1 MMTTT
6 TIAVTGAGIGG
17 LAAAAA
23 LHHRGIDVHV
33 YERGD
38 TLREQGV
45 GMHLGPNG
53 TRLLHRL
60 GLAGELERAAVRPE
74 ALEVRAFHDGSLVT
88 RQEMGTAW
96 ERAFG
101 APYLTVHRGDLHRML
116 ASLLPASRV
125 HTGRELVAYEESR
138 KGVTLRFADGTATRA
153 SALVGADG
161 LHSVVRRSLAGEE
174 QPRYSGNS
182 ALRGLVDAADVPGLD
197 PTQMYM
203 FAGPTARVLVYPV
216 SGGRQFTYVVV
227 APAPEGHAESWTS
240 AAERA
245 DLDAALD
252 GWAPQVRGLV
262 EAARDVR
269 RWALYDREPLRRW
282 STARTT
288 LLGDAAH
295 PMLPHHGQ
303 GANQAIEDGIA
314 LAVCL
319 AEAGPGG
326 DGIATALAR
335 YEAVRRPHTT
345 RVQLGSR
352 DGGGRGPGKGV
363 RDQAADVS
371 WILSHDVE
379 QSLYDEMSGDNAA

>member
-23 LHHRGIDVHV
+23 LHQRGIDVHV

-74 ALEVRAFHDGSLVT
+74 ALQVRAFHDGSVVA
-88 RQEMGTAW
+88 RQEMGAAW

-125 HTGRELVAYEESR
+125 HTGRELVAYEEGR

-161 LHSVVRRSLAGEE
+161 VHSVVRRSLAGDE
-174 QPRYSGNS
+174 QPLYSGNS

-245 DLDAALD
+245 DLDAALA

-262 EAARDVR
+262 GAARDVR

-303 GANQAIEDGIA
+303 GANQAVEDGVA

-319 AEAGPGG
+319 AGAEPGG
-326 DGIATALAR
+326 DGIAAALAR

-371 WILSHDVE
+371 WILAHDVE
-379 QSLYDEMSGDNAA
+379 RSLCEEVSGENAA